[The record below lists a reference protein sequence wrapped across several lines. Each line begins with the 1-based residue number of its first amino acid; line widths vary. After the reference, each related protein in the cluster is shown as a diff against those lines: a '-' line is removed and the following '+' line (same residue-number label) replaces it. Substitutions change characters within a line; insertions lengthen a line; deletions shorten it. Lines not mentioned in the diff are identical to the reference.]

1 MKNSWIMEKRPEYG
15 GQSISERIQ
24 SNGASCLSNKELI
37 SLIIGAS
44 TTKVDDKNLEIVCEL
59 VENKN
64 ISFNSLEKIIGEKKA
79 LSLLSSIELSNR
91 FNKGKNFSISS
102 PEDTFNLVRH
112 YAFNCEQEKFIV
124 IVLDGGHKVLEHFVA
139 TVGLVNRALIHP
151 REVFSRAIMLKA
163 TDIIIAHNHPS
174 GNLDA
179 SREDI
184 TTTSRLC
191 ESANIL
197 GIRILDHIIFTE
209 NDYYSMREH
218 NLF

>member
-1 MKNSWIMEKRPEYG
+1 
-15 GQSISERIQ
+15 
-24 SNGASCLSNKELI
+24 
-37 SLIIGAS
+37 
-44 TTKVDDKNLEIVCEL
+44 
-59 VENKN
+59 
-64 ISFNSLEKIIGEKKA
+64 
-79 LSLLSSIELSNR
+79 
-91 FNKGKNFSISS
+91 
-102 PEDTFNLVRH
+102 
-112 YAFNCEQEKFIV
+112 
-124 IVLDGGHKVLEHFVA
+124 
-139 TVGLVNRALIHP
+139 
-151 REVFSRAIMLKA
+151 MLKA

-184 TTTSRLC
+184 TTTNRLC

>member
-1 MKNSWIMEKRPEYG
+1 MKNSWIMEKKPEYG

-44 TTKVDDKNLEIVCEL
+44 TTKDSDKTLDTVCEL

-64 ISFNSLEKIIGEKKA
+64 VSFDALERIIGEKKA
-79 LSLLSSIELSNR
+79 LSLLSSLELSNR
-91 FNKGKNFSISS
+91 FNKGKNFSISC
-102 PEDTFNLVRH
+102 PEDTFNLIRH
-112 YAFNCEQEKFIV
+112 YAFNNEQEKFIV
-124 IVLDGGHKVLEHFVA
+124 IILDGGHKVIEHFVA

-184 TTTSRLC
+184 TTTARLC
-191 ESANIL
+191 DSADIL
-197 GIRILDHIIFTE
+197 GIRILDHIIFNE

-218 NLF
+218 NLI